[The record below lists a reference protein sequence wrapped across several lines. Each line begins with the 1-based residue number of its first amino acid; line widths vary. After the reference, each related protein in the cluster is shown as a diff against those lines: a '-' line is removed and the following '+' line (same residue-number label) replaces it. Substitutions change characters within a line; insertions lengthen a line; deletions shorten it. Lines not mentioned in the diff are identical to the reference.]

1 MRMRDLVWFAA
12 RWKPVSLKWNTP
24 VFVWRMAK
32 SRSKVDE
39 GPRPGLNP
47 RGCGQRFGASIVATV
62 ADRVANAGLTLLI
75 CLACGCASLTYEHKD
90 YGRVE
95 YRRWWSQ
102 EVGAVSIE
110 IDGKPP
116 IRLHMQRQKAEMP
129 EVDKIAGAIASG
141 LVP

>member
-1 MRMRDLVWFAA
+1 MSMYEIEDPNAYLFYGVLLPIALFVCLLVLF
-12 RWKPVSLKWNTP
+12 S
-24 VFVWRMAK
+24 
-32 SRSKVDE
+32 
-39 GPRPGLNP
+39 
-47 RGCGQRFGASIVATV
+47 
-62 ADRVANAGLTLLI
+62 
-75 CLACGCASLTYEHKD
+75 GCASLIYEHTE

-129 EVDKIAGAIASG
+129 EVDKIAGAIAAG

>member
-1 MRMRDLVWFAA
+1 MSMYENEEENATLFYGVLF
-12 RWKPVSLKWNTP
+12 PITL
-24 VFVWRMAK
+24 FV
-32 SRSKVDE
+32 
-39 GPRPGLNP
+39 
-47 RGCGQRFGASIVATV
+47 
-62 ADRVANAGLTLLI
+62 LL
-75 CLACGCASLTYEHKD
+75 LFLCGCASLTYEHKD

-102 EVGAVSIE
+102 EVGSVSIE

-129 EVDKIAGAIASG
+129 EVDKIAGAIAAG